1 MFSEM
6 GHLKGT
12 TVYGFQMYG
21 AGDIKGEKVTT
32 LHDTR
37 TVSLFD
43 PQDPQGPGIPAI
55 LRVCGD
61 GCFDIPTPLKLP
73 FGVERTNYAQHVVHF
88 ADGGYVVA
96 I

>member
-21 AGDIKGEKVTT
+21 AGDIEVKSYD
-32 LHDTR
+32 LYDTR
-37 TVSLFD
+37 TVSLLD
-43 PQDPQGPGIPAI
+43 PQHPQGPGIPAI
-55 LRVCGD
+55 LRVCGM
-61 GCFDIPTPLKLP
+61 GVDIPTPLT
-73 FGVERTNYAQHVVHF
+73 FGERTNYAQHVVHF